1 MAGAASQF
9 DDDDSGRMIT
19 EINVTPLVDITL
31 VLLIIFMVTTSYI
44 VNPSIKVDLPKAATG
59 SDQLRTTLALTL
71 TKDGQLYLNGDRSD
85 EAQVVKQIAADLPK
99 NPDLQAVIAADK
111 VVPHGSV
118 VHIIDLVKRAG
129 VRKFAINVDSSAASF
144 AAVAAVPPGAGHGS
158 REVVAR
164 RESEERSGGKRRR
177 IGWPTCMRRCGAP
190 PWPSLCTRS
199 WVSVLLLS
207 RDTACTPSG

>member
-9 DDDDSGRMIT
+9 EDDDSGRMIT

-99 NPDLQAVIAADK
+99 NPDLQAIIAADK

-129 VRKFAINVDSSAASF
+129 VRKFAINVDSSAALAS
-144 AAVAAVPPGAGHGS
+144 PSPIGPKEPGAAP
-158 REVVAR
+158 AR
-164 RESEERSGGKRRR
+164 
-177 IGWPTCMRRCGAP
+177 
-190 PWPSLCTRS
+190 
-199 WVSVLLLS
+199 
-207 RDTACTPSG
+207 